1 MFRGAPDRSIC
12 AHAEDLLSSTDA
24 PIAAV
29 SGSSRRRSG
38 PAFCAVVAGEDGRR
52 TLPILAPVVEWMR
65 VTEYTLAY
73 CDLLRRNGVDLGDV
87 RGRPRVPSCLQD
99 RRSHRDGYKAHL
111 AAEPDTGLV
120 TDAELTPDNN
130 RRRGGGRPGRLLF
143 VVIRGPCVW
152 WPSEPMRVRA
162 AASIRAGEHG
172 GN

>member
-1 MFRGAPDRSIC
+1 MSPSTHSPTAIFSGETGSIS
-12 AHAEDLLSSTDA
+12 ATSAVDPESGHAYKTAE
-24 PIAAV
+24 
-29 SGSSRRRSG
+29 
-38 PAFCAVVAGEDGRR
+38 
-52 TLPILAPVVEWMR
+52 
-65 VTEYTLAY
+65 
-73 CDLLRRNGVDLGDV
+73 
-87 RGRPRVPSCLQD
+87 
-99 RRSHRDGYKAHL
+99 SHRDGYKAHL